1 MFDEILFPTD
11 GSDPAAE
18 ALAYVM
24 DIAAEHE
31 SQIHILNVADTSELS
46 LTRIGGEVRD
56 VQVSEGEKIVS
67 DAASRVED
75 RGLTAITEVQ
85 QGDPHESIVSYAD
98 EFDLGCIVIPTHG
111 RSGLKRTL
119 IGSVTERVINTA
131 PVPVF
136 SINPDGGRE
145 PTYPCDRI
153 LVPFDGSAGA
163 NLALERG
170 IEAANATGAT
180 LHLLHA
186 VETASLGFDTR
197 SLLKEDELT
206 DRGEILL
213 EDAVETARDAGVED
227 IEREVVQGRPTTEIL
242 SYIEANV
249 IDLAVM
255 GTHGETN
262 FSRYMFG
269 GVSAKIVRSSPVP
282 VLWVR
287 DETPDES

>member
-1 MFDEILFPTD
+1 MFDQILFPTD

-31 SQIHILNVADTSELS
+31 SEIHVLNVADTSELS

-56 VQVSEGEKIVS
+56 VQVTEGEKIVAE
-67 DAASRVED
+67 AASRIEERD
-75 RGLTAITEVQ
+75 LTAVTEVQ
-85 QGDPHESIVSYAD
+85 QGDPHESIISYAEEYD
-98 EFDLGCIVIPTHG
+98 VDCIIIPTHG

-136 SINPDGGRE
+136 SINPEGGRE
-145 PTYPCDRI
+145 PTYPCKRI

-163 NLALERG
+163 TLALERG
-170 IEAANATGAT
+170 IAVGSATGAT
-180 LHLLHA
+180 LHLIHA

-206 DRGEILL
+206 DRGETLI
-213 EDAVETARDAGVED
+213 EDAVETAREAGIED
-227 IEREVVQGRPTTEIL
+227 IETEVVHGRPTTEIL